1 MSTTGYA
8 VCHLCEAI
16 CGLEVTHED
25 GRITGIRGDAED
37 PFSAGHLCPKGVA
50 LQDVQHDPD
59 RIRAPL
65 RRVGDTWKPIA
76 WDDALD
82 EAAHRIVDIQR
93 QHGRDAVALYI
104 GNPTAHSSS
113 ALLFGLP
120 FRDLLGSHN
129 NYSSNSVDALARLM
143 TSYFLYGNQ
152 ALIPVADLGRTDFLL
167 IVGANPVVSNG
178 SAMSA
183 PDVKGR
189 LQAIRARGG
198 RIVVVDP
205 RRSETA
211 AIADR
216 HHFIRPGTDAALLA
230 ALVTTLFEEGL
241 AKPGRLASFTDGLD
255 VVRARLAPFTPE
267 RVSGWVGIAA
277 AEIRVLAR
285 EFAAAPR
292 AACYSRMGACVQEF
306 GGLAT
311 WLTDVLNVVTGNL
324 DREGGWMF
332 TTPVVDLAG
341 VATLLGQR
349 GSYDR
354 WRSRVSGLREFTSE
368 LPVAAFAEEMDTPG
382 HGQIRGLVTHAGN
395 PVLSLPNGA
404 RVEKA
409 LAGLDFMVAID
420 IYKNETTR
428 HAHLILPPSWGLEHD
443 HFPMLAQALAVRN
456 VAHFSAAMLQAP
468 AGTRHD
474 HEIFL
479 ALSERIGRRRG
490 GMTRL
495 ATSLGAPLA
504 RRLGPRGLLDLLIR
518 LGPHGDRFV
527 PGSPGLNLAKL
538 LDAPHG
544 LDLGPLEARL
554 PARLATRSKRIQLVP
569 APMLDDLPRLER
581 KLETATPEVSTSAF
595 APDALLL
602 ISRRQLRSNNSWMH
616 NSTRLVRGQ
625 DRCTLLIHPD
635 DAARRKLGAGDR
647 AAITSRIT
655 TIEAPVEIS
664 DEMMPGVVCLP
675 HGWGHDRAGD
685 GLSVAIAH
693 PGVSI
698 NDLTDERLFDA
709 LSGSTQLSGVP
720 VSVARA

>member
-1 MSTTGYA
+1 MATTSYA

-16 CGLEVTHED
+16 CGLEVTHEG
-25 GRITGIRGDAED
+25 GRVTRIRGDARD

-50 LQDVQHDPD
+50 LEDVQHDPD
-59 RIRAPL
+59 RIRQPL
-65 RRVGDTWKPIA
+65 RRAGSTWKPIS
-76 WDDALD
+76 WDEALD
-82 EAAHRIVDIQR
+82 ETAHRIVDIQR
-93 QHGRDAVALYI
+93 QHGKNAVALYI

-120 FRDLLGSHN
+120 FRDLLGTHN
-129 NYSSNSVDALARLM
+129 NYSSNSVDALTRLM

-152 ALIPVADLGRTDFLL
+152 ALIPVADLGRTELLL

-183 PDVKGR
+183 PDVRHR
-189 LQAIRARGG
+189 LEAIRERGG
-198 RIVVVDP
+198 QIVVVDP

-211 AIADR
+211 ALADR
-216 HHFIRPGTDAALLA
+216 HHFIRPGTDALLLA

-255 VVRARLAPFTPE
+255 EVRARLAPFTPE
-267 RVSGWVGIAA
+267 RVAPVVGIDAPA
-277 AEIRVLAR
+277 IRSLAR
-285 EFAAAPR
+285 DFAAARR
-292 AACYSRMGACVQEF
+292 AVCYSRMGACVQEF

-382 HGQIRGLVTHAGN
+382 AGQIRALVTHAGN
-395 PVLSLPNGA
+395 PVLSLPNGG

-409 LAGLDFMVAID
+409 LAGLDFMVSID
-420 IYKNETTR
+420 IYRNETTR
-428 HAHLILPPSWGLEHD
+428 HAHLILPPTWGLEHD

-456 VAHFSAAMLQAP
+456 VAHFSPAMLPAP
-468 AGTRHD
+468 RGTRHD

-490 GMTRL
+490 GFTRL
-495 ATSLGAPLA
+495 ATALAASVA
-504 RRLGPRGLLDLLIR
+504 RRLGPRGVLDLLIR
-518 LGPHGDRFV
+518 LGPHGDRFA
-527 PGSPGLNLAKL
+527 PGSAGLNLAKL
-538 LDAPHG
+538 LAAPHG
-544 LDLGPLEARL
+544 LDLGALEPRL
-554 PARLATRSKRIQLVP
+554 PARLATRSKRIQLAP
-569 APMLDDLPRLER
+569 APMLDDLPRLAR
-581 KLETATPEVSTSAF
+581 KLDTAIQVSAPESH
-595 APDALLL
+595 DGALLL
-602 ISRRQLRSNNSWMH
+602 ISRRDLRSNNSWMH
-616 NSTRLVRGQ
+616 NSARLVRGP
-625 DRCTLLIHPD
+625 DRCTLLIHPQ
-635 DAARRKLGAGDR
+635 DAARRKLAAGDR
-647 AAITSRIT
+647 AAISSRVAT
-655 TIEAPVEIS
+655 LTAPIEIS

-675 HGWGHDRAGD
+675 HGWGHARAGD
-685 GLSVAIAH
+685 GLAVATAH

-720 VSVARA
+720 VTVARA